1 MGVPL
6 MTAALYKKS
15 ILSPGHALTQRLAG
29 GALTSALFGMLLIMV
44 RLTGGFRTTCLKN
57 TIKPSTQKKKRWLLG
72 STLGVLGLMGNRA

>member
-29 GALTSALFGMLLIMV
+29 GALTSALLIMV